1 MEPNLEQSNF
11 KDFLSEWILSPKVV
25 FVILVI
31 VLVVE
36 LVIGAKTLLS
46 PIEPPQTTPLPQ
58 TATQEKPTLSLST
71 NKTNYLVGQ
80 EVLVSVTLSTGGH
93 TTDGTDAILQFDPQ
107 VLEPAD
113 NFFEKGTLYQDYPG
127 IKKDQPKGTVSASGI
142 TVSSG
147 GFKGTGV
154 FGTFKFRAKKVGTS
168 SVELKFSPSST
179 TDSNI
184 IESNSAKDLLEEGS
198 TVEVRVE

>member
-11 KDFLSEWILSPKVV
+11 KDFLSEWILSPRVV
-25 FVILVI
+25 FVILGVL
-31 VLVVE
+31 LVVE
-36 LVIGAKTLLS
+36 LYLGAKTLLS
-46 PIEPPQTTPLPQ
+46 PIKKPQTTPLPQ
-58 TATQEKPTLSLST
+58 KLTQKATLTLSTEL
-71 NKTNYLVGQ
+71 TNYLVGQ
-80 EVLVSVTLSTGGH
+80 EVLVKVILSTGSYQ
-93 TTDGTDAILQFDPQ
+93 TDGTDVLIQFDPQ

-127 IKKDQPKGTVSASGI
+127 VRKDQLKGTVSASGI

-154 FGTFKFRAKKVGTS
+154 FGTFKFKAKKVGKS
-168 SVELKFSPSST
+168 LVELKFTPSST

-198 TVEVRVE
+198 KVEVKVE

>member
-1 MEPNLEQSNF
+1 MEPNLEQNKF
-11 KDFLSEWILSPKVV
+11 KEFLSEWILSPKVV

-46 PIEPPQTTPLPQ
+46 PVQSPQATPQPQ
-58 TATQEKPTLSLST
+58 VISSNKATLTLST
-71 NKTNYLVGQ
+71 ERTNYLVGD
-80 EVLVSVTLSTGGH
+80 EVLVKVTLSTGSYQ
-93 TTDGTDAILQFDPQ
+93 TDGTDVLIQFDPQ

-127 IKKDQPKGTVSASGI
+127 VRKDQLKGTVSASGI

-154 FGTFKFRAKKVGTS
+154 FGTFKFRAKKVGKS
-168 SVELKFSPSST
+168 LVELKFTTGST

-198 TVEVRVE
+198 KIEIKVE